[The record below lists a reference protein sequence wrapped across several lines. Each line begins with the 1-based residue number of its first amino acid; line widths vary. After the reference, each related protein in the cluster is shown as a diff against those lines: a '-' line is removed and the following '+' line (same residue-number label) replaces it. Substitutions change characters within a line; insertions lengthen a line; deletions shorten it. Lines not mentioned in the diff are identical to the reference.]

1 MNLLR
6 EYVRGLL
13 TEAAKR
19 PEDLPADWMVY
30 VDNMRDEYRI
40 ELTGDNRTVGSITI
54 GPAGTDTDPCLG
66 SYQVHTSQA
75 EQGWGPMLYDIAM
88 EIASM
93 VASGLIADRNDV
105 SDEAQKVWQFYQ
117 DNRPDV
123 EVAQLDDLYNTLT
136 PDEYD
141 NCLQQVA
148 WGDVG
153 HDDEAGDEFTRSPL
167 SKLYGVYGTPTI
179 DRLKALGKIEFEEPR

>member
-40 ELTGDNRTVGSITI
+40 ELAGDGRTVGSITI
-54 GPAGTDTDPCLG
+54 GPAGTDVVPCLG
-66 SYQVHTSQA
+66 SYQVNTSQA
-75 EQGWGPMLYDIAM
+75 EQGWGPMLYDVAM

-93 VASGLIADRNDV
+93 YSSGLIADRSAV
-105 SDEAQKVWQFYQ
+105 SDEAQKVWHFYQ
-117 DNRPDV
+117 DNRSDV

-148 WGDVG
+148 WWDVG
-153 HDDEAGDEFTRSPL
+153 LDDEAGDEFTRSPL

-179 DRLKALGKIEFEEPR
+179 DRLKALGKIEFEESR

>member
-1 MNLLR
+1 
-6 EYVRGLL
+6 
-13 TEAAKR
+13 
-19 PEDLPADWMVY
+19 MVH
-30 VDNMRDEYRI
+30 VDNIGDKYRI
-40 ELTGDNRTVGSITI
+40 ELAGDDRTVGSITI
-54 GPAGTDTDPCLG
+54 GPAGTDVDPCLG
-66 SYQVHTSQA
+66 SYQVNTSQA
-75 EQGWGPMLYDIAM
+75 EQGWGPMLYDVAM

-93 VASGLIADRNDV
+93 YSSGLVADRNAV
-105 SDEAQKVWQFYQ
+105 SDEAQRVWQFYQ

-148 WGDVG
+148 WWDVD

-179 DRLKALGKIEFEEPR
+179 DRLCLLYTS

>member
-19 PEDLPADWMVY
+19 PEDLPADWMVH

-40 ELTGDNRTVGSITI
+40 ELAGDGRTVGSITI
-54 GPAGTDTDPCLG
+54 GPAGGATDPCLG
-66 SYQVHTSQA
+66 SYQVNTSQA
-75 EQGWGPMLYDIAM
+75 EQGWGPMLYDVAM

-93 VASGLIADRNDV
+93 YSSGLVADRNAV
-105 SDEAQKVWQFYQ
+105 SDEAQRVWQFYQ
-117 DNRPDV
+117 DSRPDV

-148 WGDVG
+148 WWDVG
-153 HDDEAGDEFTRSPL
+153 LDDEAGDEFTRSPL

-179 DRLKALGKIEFEEPR
+179 DRLKALGKIEFEES

>member
-6 EYVRGLL
+6 AYVRGLL

-30 VDNMRDEYRI
+30 VDNIGDEYRI
-40 ELTGDNRTVGSITI
+40 ELAGDDRTVGSLTI
-54 GPAGTDTDPCLG
+54 GPAGTDVDPCLG
-66 SYQVHTSQA
+66 SYQVNTSQA
-75 EQGWGPMLYDIAM
+75 EQGWGPMLYDVAM

-93 VASGLIADRNDV
+93 YSSGLIADRNAV
-105 SDEAQKVWQFYQ
+105 SDEAQRVWQFYQ
-117 DNRPDV
+117 DSRPDV
-123 EVAQLDDLYNTLT
+123 EVAQLDDLYDTLT

-148 WGDVG
+148 WWDVG
-153 HDDEAGDEFTRSPL
+153 LDDEAGAEFTRSPL
-167 SKLYGVYGTPTI
+167 SKLYGVDGSPTI
-179 DRLKALGKIEFEEPR
+179 DKLKTLGKIEFEEP

>member
-30 VDNMRDEYRI
+30 VDNIRDEYRI
-40 ELTGDNRTVGSITI
+40 ELAGDGRTVGSITI
-54 GPAGTDTDPCLG
+54 GPAGTDVDPCLG
-66 SYQVHTSQA
+66 SYQVNTSQA
-75 EQGWGPMLYDIAM
+75 EQGWGPMLYDVAM

-93 VASGLIADRNDV
+93 YSSGLIADRSAV

-117 DNRPDV
+117 DNRSDV

-148 WGDVG
+148 WWDVG
-153 HDDEAGDEFTRSPL
+153 LDDEAGDEFTRSPL

>member
-6 EYVRGLL
+6 EYIRALL

-19 PEDLPADWMVY
+19 PEDLPTDWMVY
-30 VDNMRDEYRI
+30 VDNIGDKYRI
-40 ELTGDNRTVGSITI
+40 ELAGDDRTVGSITI
-54 GPAGTDTDPCLG
+54 GPAGGTFDPCLG
-66 SYQVHTSQA
+66 SYQVNTSQA
-75 EQGWGPMLYDIAM
+75 EQGWGPMLYDVAM

-93 VASGLIADRNDV
+93 YSSGLVADRNAV
-105 SDEAQKVWQFYQ
+105 SDEAQRVWQFYQ

-148 WGDVG
+148 WWDVD

-179 DRLKALGKIEFEEPR
+179 DRLKALGKIEFEES

>member
-40 ELTGDNRTVGSITI
+40 ELAGDGRTVGSITI
-54 GPAGTDTDPCLG
+54 GPAGTDVDPCLG
-66 SYQVHTSQA
+66 SYQVNTSQA
-75 EQGWGPMLYDIAM
+75 EQGWGPMLYDVAM

-93 VASGLIADRNDV
+93 YSSGLIADRSAV

-148 WGDVG
+148 WWDVG
-153 HDDEAGDEFTRSPL
+153 LDDEAGDEFTRSPL

>member
-1 MNLLR
+1 MKLLR
-6 EYVRGLL
+6 EYIRALL

-19 PEDLPADWMVY
+19 PEDLPTDWMVY
-30 VDNMRDEYRI
+30 VDNIGDKYLI
-40 ELTGDNRTVGSITI
+40 ELAGDDRTVGSITI
-54 GPAGTDTDPCLG
+54 GPAGGTVDPCLG
-66 SYQVHTSQA
+66 SYQVNTSQA
-75 EQGWGPMLYDIAM
+75 EQGWGPLRYDVAM

-93 VASGLIADRNDV
+93 YSSGLVADRNTV
-105 SDEAQKVWQFYQ
+105 SDEAQRVWQFYQ

-148 WGDVG
+148 WWDVG
-153 HDDEAGDEFTRSPL
+153 LDDEAGAEFTRSPL

-179 DRLKALGKIEFEEPR
+179 DRLKALGKIEFAEPR

>member
-40 ELTGDNRTVGSITI
+40 ELTGDGRTVGSITI
-54 GPAGTDTDPCLG
+54 GPAGTDVDPCLG
-66 SYQVHTSQA
+66 SYQVNTSQA
-75 EQGWGPMLYDIAM
+75 EQGWGPMLYDVAM

-93 VASGLIADRNDV
+93 YSSGLIADRSAV

-117 DNRPDV
+117 DNRSDV
-123 EVAQLDDLYNTLT
+123 EIAQLDDLYNTLT

-148 WGDVG
+148 WWDVG
-153 HDDEAGDEFTRSPL
+153 LDDEAGAEFTRSPL